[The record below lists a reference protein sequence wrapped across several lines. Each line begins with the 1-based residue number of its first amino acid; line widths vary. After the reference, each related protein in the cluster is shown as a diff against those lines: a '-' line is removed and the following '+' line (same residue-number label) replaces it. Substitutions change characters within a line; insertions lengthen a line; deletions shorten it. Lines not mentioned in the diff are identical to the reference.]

1 VDAASSIKYQVNIT
15 GKDRLVWITGQVHF
29 NVTYNASRPFYVNE
43 KGQVMK
49 DLGTAFNINAYNDEP
64 VIRVT
69 LEEGSINVSKGQ
81 QSAVLIP
88 GQQAITK
95 TSPVKDLIQI
105 TRATSMGPL
114 QILRWDNYINL
125 FLAKYPVIDFA
136 FFLTQKDGQ
145 LNFEPKYQEI
155 EIYDLFE
162 QTLEGKENWIIN
174 IDIDYFF
181 TKPDGQWPIQYY
193 TDEFIRATGRWISK
207 KIQAIAQIT
216 ICLSPECCGGW
227 DNAMHVANLFGEEF
241 DFHLS

>member
-1 VDAASSIKYQVNIT
+1 MEKFNIEGLETVVNDGRNSSHTYQVNLLARRENILVFDNHLSAYWCWSQLDLT
-15 GKDRLVWITGQVHF
+15 KRYELLHIDRH
-29 NVTYNASRPFYVNE
+29 Y
-43 KGQVMK
+43 
-49 DLGTAFNINAYNDEP
+49 DLSQYQPEDQPLLQAEVGT
-64 VIRVT
+64 
-69 LEEGSINVSKGQ
+69 Q
-81 QSAVLIP
+81 
-88 GQQAITK
+88 
-95 TSPVKDLIQI
+95 VKDLIQI

-162 QTLEGKENWIIN
+162 QTLEEKENWIIN

-181 TKPDGQWPIQYY
+181 TKPDGQRPIQYY

-207 KIQAIAQIT
+207 KRKAIAQIT